1 MRAVFQA
8 GFTKVMFYQGNWSA
22 GMVRGV
28 VTLGKTYE
36 IMTISVLISF
46 GVGACRHDYIH
57 LAFDLSANKNVYRTV
72 NFS

>member
-8 GFTKVMFYQGNWSA
+8 SFTKVMFSQGNQSA

-36 IMTISVLISF
+36 IMIISVLIIS
-46 GVGACRHDYIH
+46 GVGTCRHDYIH
-57 LAFDLSANKNVYRTV
+57 LAFDLSANKNLYRTV
-72 NFS
+72 NLS